1 MEKLE
6 LKHLAPYLPY
16 SLKVMDLYDNKERFF
31 VGYSINH
38 TEQVK
43 ISVYKNLLS
52 TGRLSSEVKPILRPL
67 SDLTTSHNIFEDK
80 AICFIDESDNGG
92 SFTIDDIYFKYQE
105 SSFSD
110 WRNAYSLLLK
120 NHFDVFGLIEK
131 GLAIDINTIKK

>member
-38 TEQVK
+38 TEPVK

-52 TGRLSSEVKPILRPL
+52 TGRLLSEVKPILRPL
-67 SDLTTSHNIFEDK
+67 SDFNTGIAKDIMKDLNCSYLVVSDIWAFEDGSIK
-80 AICFIDESDNGG
+80 FKDLRFETYNVMCKKHIDFG
-92 SFTIDDIYFKYQE
+92 
-105 SSFSD
+105 
-110 WRNAYSLLLK
+110 
-120 NHFDVFGLIEK
+120 GLIKE
-131 GLAIDINTIKK
+131 GYAVNVNSIK